1 MAKDIS
7 DIVNERMDALTDDE
21 LDVVNII
28 YDYLDTLPSDFFKQ
42 SVEALNK
49 HFGGHDNMVVTENV
63 RAYLDA
69 CKQELDEI
77 DEIAEIIPAEEEEM

>member
-7 DIVNERMDALTDDE
+7 DVVNELMDKLTDDE

-28 YDYLDTLPSDFFKQ
+28 YDYIDTLPSDFFKQ

-49 HFGGHDNMVVTENV
+49 HFGGHDNLVVTENV
-63 RAYLDA
+63 RKYLDA

-77 DEIAEIIPAEEEEM
+77 DELVENVEVEGEE